1 MAKPSQSK
9 AKVGKAAKGP
19 GKNRDGASHHSM
31 NPTRPKDSVKVI
43 SPQDYDYSPVP
54 NIRPGPNYRPDGDR
68 WSKLISNQDL
78 FTNHLVLFPKFQLE
92 TITFNCRLLGIL

>member
-43 SPQDYDYSPVP
+43 SPQNYSTCLYKVS
-54 NIRPGPNYRPDGDR
+54 I
-68 WSKLISNQDL
+68 L
-78 FTNHLVLFPKFQLE
+78 
-92 TITFNCRLLGIL
+92 NC

>member
-43 SPQDYDYSPVP
+43 SPQDYVV
-54 NIRPGPNYRPDGDR
+54 
-68 WSKLISNQDL
+68 
-78 FTNHLVLFPKFQLE
+78 LVLSFDFKLLMRFKFA
-92 TITFNCRLLGIL
+92 F

>member
-43 SPQDYDYSPVP
+43 SPQDYV
-54 NIRPGPNYRPDGDR
+54 
-68 WSKLISNQDL
+68 
-78 FTNHLVLFPKFQLE
+78 LVQSFGFK
-92 TITFNCRLLGIL
+92 LLGVLIRWLVYIQTSHVRGSSVCVACRCSQTFRLHTIKL